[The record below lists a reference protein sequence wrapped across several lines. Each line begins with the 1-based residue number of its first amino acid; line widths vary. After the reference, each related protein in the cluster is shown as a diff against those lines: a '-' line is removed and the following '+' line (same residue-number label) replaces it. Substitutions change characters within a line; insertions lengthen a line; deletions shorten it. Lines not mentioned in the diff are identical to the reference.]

1 MTRIIAGVAGGRRLE
16 TPKGDRT
23 RPTSD
28 RVREAL
34 FSAIEARTGSLH
46 GLRFLDLY
54 AGSGA
59 IGLEAWSRGAAA
71 VTFVEADRRTA
82 DLVVRNARGVGCA
95 VAGVRAASVT
105 SVLAAGTASPYDL
118 VFSDPPYPLPDADVA
133 HDLALLVEHGWLA
146 DDALVVVERGSR
158 SPEPHWPV
166 GINPP
171 AGKRRMKKYGETTLW
186 YATAGRIAPPEPLR

>member
-1 MTRIIAGVAGGRRLE
+1 MTRIIAGTAGGRRLE

-34 FSAIEARTGSLH
+34 FSAIEARAGSLR

-59 IGLEAWSRGAAA
+59 IGLEAWSRGAEA

-82 DLVVRNARGVGCA
+82 DLISRNALAVGCA
-95 VAGVRAASVT
+95 IADVRATAVAAA
-105 SVLAAGTASPYDL
+105 LATGPVAPYDL
-118 VFSDPPYPLPDADVA
+118 VFSDPPYPLDEADLA
-133 HDLALLVEHGWLA
+133 HDLAVLVAHDWLA

-158 SPEPHWPV
+158 SPEPLWPS
-166 GINPP
+166 GLAPLP
-171 AGKRRMKKYGETTLW
+171 GKRRIKKYGETTLW
-186 YATAGRIAPPEPLR
+186 YATAGDAERP

>member
-1 MTRIIAGVAGGRRLE
+1 MTRIIAGAAGGRRLE

-59 IGLEAWSRGAAA
+59 IGLEAWSRGAEA
-71 VTFVEADRRTA
+71 VAFVEADRRTA
-82 DLVVRNARGVGCA
+82 DLVAHNARTIGCGVA
-95 VAGVRAASVT
+95 EVHAATVST
-105 SVLAAGTASPYDL
+105 VLAGRPVAPYDL
-118 VFSDPPYPLPDADVA
+118 VFSDPPYPLRDADLA
-133 HDLALLVEHGWLA
+133 HDLELLATHGWLA

-158 SPEPHWPV
+158 SPRPAW
-166 GINPP
+166 P
-171 AGKRRMKKYGETTLW
+171 AGLEPPPGKRESKKYGETTLW
-186 YATAGRIAPPEPLR
+186 FAQALR